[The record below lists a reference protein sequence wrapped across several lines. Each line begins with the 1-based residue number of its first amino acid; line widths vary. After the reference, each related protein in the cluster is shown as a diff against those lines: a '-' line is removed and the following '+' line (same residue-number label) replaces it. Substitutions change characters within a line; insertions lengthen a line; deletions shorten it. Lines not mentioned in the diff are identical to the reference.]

1 MMSRLRVPSYLA
13 VLLCAV
19 AAPGIAQA
27 ATCESLASL
36 RLADVA
42 SITAKSFPGGT
53 FQPPDPTGFVPTP
66 SRPHASPPISGL
78 PPFCEVSLV
87 IAPAIKIEIWL
98 PLPGAWNNRFRGV
111 GGGGYAGTIS
121 WTALAAAVLGGYSTA
136 STDTG
141 HSAFAPNNGQGG
153 GGFALNQPA
162 NTLNLGLI
170 KDFAERSELELA
182 RKGKAVTRGFYGTG
196 PRFSYWTGCSTG
208 GRQGWIMAQ
217 RHPREY
223 DGLLTGAPAFNWDR
237 FIPAELW
244 GEVVMNQEVE
254 APISPAKLTAVTNA
268 AVAAC
273 VGQTGDGTRPTDAF
287 LADPRL
293 CTYNPAQM
301 SCSAQPSNPNCLTAQ
316 EAAAVT
322 KIWDGPRNA
331 KGKRLWFGLDRGATL
346 SPFGLDGPVPFT
358 IATDHFAYWL
368 HQNPSF
374 DWHTVTESSFV
385 ADFLSSEAKFQ
396 DVIGTDS
403 TDLDGLIEAKAK
415 NISYHGTADQLI
427 FSRGTINYFQR
438 LHRKYGEHNVD
449 KFARLFMV
457 PGMGHCAGGPGANA
471 FGNGIPVPAD
481 PQHDAFQA
489 LINWVEFG
497 HAPDQII
504 ATKYV
509 NDNPASGIAFT
520 RPLCVF
526 PDIAQYKGAGSVT
539 DAANWACVRGVKNDV
554 TRAADAVLRDRGDND
569 ADDRHDHD
577 DDDRG
582 RRDDDDRG
590 GR

>member
-1 MMSRLRVPSYLA
+1 MRSRLCVLSSSA
-13 VLLCAV
+13 VLLGAV
-19 AAPGIAQA
+19 TAVPGAALA

-36 RLADVA
+36 TLPEVT

-53 FQPPDPTGFVPTP
+53 FQPPDPAGFVPTP
-66 SRPHASPPISGL
+66 ARPHAFAPITGL
-78 PPFCEVSLV
+78 PAFCEVSIV
-87 IAPAIKIEIWL
+87 VAPAINIEVWL
-98 PLPGAWNNRFRGV
+98 PLQSAWNTRFRGV

-121 WTALAAAVLGGYSTA
+121 WSALATAVVGGYATA

-141 HSAFAPNNGQGG
+141 HSAFAPNNGLGG
-153 GGFALNQPA
+153 GGFALNQTTG
-162 NTLNLGLI
+162 TLNSGLI

-182 RKGKAVTRGFYGTG
+182 RKGKAVTASLYGTG

-217 RHPREY
+217 RHPEQY

-244 GEVVMNQEVE
+244 GEVVMKDEVG
-254 APISPAKLTAVTNA
+254 APIAPAKLTAVTNA

-273 VGQTGDGTRPTDAF
+273 AGNTGDGTLATDAF

-293 CTYNPAQM
+293 CPYNPAQM
-301 SCSAQPSNPNCLTAQ
+301 SCSAQPSNPNCLTSQ
-316 EAAAVT
+316 EVSAVS

-331 KGKRLWFGLDRGATL
+331 KGMRLWFGLDRGATL
-346 SPFGLDGPVPFT
+346 SPFGLDGPTPFT

-368 HQNPSF
+368 HQSASF

-385 ADFLSSEAKFQ
+385 TDFLNSESKFE

-403 TDLDGLIEAKAK
+403 TDLEDFIEHKAK
-415 NISYHGTADQLI
+415 NITYHGAADQLI
-427 FSRGTINYFQR
+427 FSRGTTNYFER
-438 LHRKYGEHNVD
+438 LHKRYGAHNVD

-457 PGMGHCAGGPGANA
+457 PGMGHCAGGPGPNS
-471 FGNGIPVPAD
+471 FGNAAPVPAD
-481 PQHDAFQA
+481 SQHDVFLA

-497 HAPDQII
+497 IAPDQVI

-509 NDNPASGIAFT
+509 NDTPASGISFT

-526 PDIAQYKGAGSVT
+526 PRLARYKGVGNPA
-539 DAANWACVRGVKNDV
+539 DAANWVCANGVTNDLIE
-554 TRAADAVLRDRGDND
+554 AADAVLPDRGDRD
-569 ADDRHDHD
+569 
-577 DDDRG
+577 
-582 RRDDDDRG
+582 RDDN
-590 GR
+590 

>member
-1 MMSRLRVPSYLA
+1 MTIRSSLLSCSA
-13 VLLCAV
+13 VLLCALA
-19 AAPGIAQA
+19 AAPAFA
-27 ATCESLASL
+27 AGSCESLASL
-36 RLADVA
+36 RLPDVA
-42 SITAKSFPGGT
+42 SITAKSFAGGT
-53 FQPPDPTGFVPTP
+53 FQPPDPAGFVPTP
-66 SRPHASPPISGL
+66 ARPHASPPISGL
-78 PPFCEVSLV
+78 PPFCEVSIV
-87 IAPAIKIEIWL
+87 IAPAINIEIWL

-121 WTALAAAVLGGYSTA
+121 WTALASAVIGGYSTA

-141 HSAFAPNNGQGG
+141 HSAFAPNNGLGG

-162 NTLNLGLI
+162 NTLNFGLI

-182 RKGKAVTRGFYGTG
+182 RKGKALTRAFYGTG

-217 RHPREY
+217 RHPGEY

-244 GEVVMNQEVE
+244 GEVVMNQEVG

-273 VGQTGDGTRPTDAF
+273 VGQTGDGTLASDQF

-293 CTYNPAQM
+293 CTYDPAQA
-301 SCSAQPSNPNCLTAQ
+301 SCTAQPSNPNCLTPQ
-316 EAAAVT
+316 EVSSVR
-322 KIWDGPRNA
+322 KIWDGPRNQ

-346 SPFGLDGPVPFT
+346 SPFGLDGPTPFT

-374 DWHTVTESSFV
+374 DWHSVTESSFV
-385 ADFLSSEAKFQ
+385 TDFLASEDKFQ

-403 TDLDGLIEAKAK
+403 IDLDGFIHAKAK
-415 NISYHGTADQLI
+415 NITYHGTADQLI
-427 FSRGTINYFQR
+427 FSRGTTNYFQR
-438 LHRKYGEHNVD
+438 LHRKYGRHDVD

-457 PGMGHCAGGPGANA
+457 PGMGHCAGGAGANA
-471 FGNGIPVPAD
+471 FGNSVPVPAD
-481 PQHDAFQA
+481 AQHDAFQA
-489 LINWVEFG
+489 LISWVEFDK
-497 HAPDQII
+497 APDQII

-509 NDNPASGIAFT
+509 NDNPASGVAFT

-526 PDIAQYKGAGSVT
+526 PEIARYKGNGNAN
-539 DAANWACVRGVKNDV
+539 DAANWTCVKGVKNNV
-554 TRAADAVLRDRGDND
+554 TRAADAVLPDEGDDDHRRG
-569 ADDRHDHD
+569 HD
-577 DDDRG
+577 DDD
-582 RRDDDDRG
+582 
-590 GR
+590 